1 MSDEY
6 SREVKDGVRL
16 LKVGIIYGANASGKS
31 NILNAIEFFRMLV
44 LRMPKDRNEKTRVVP
59 FYVGWHVK
67 KWNDKDVDEF
77 LYQPVEVHPQFWI
90 DAKYIYSETLIV
102 YDSIRPTKLYSRSYD
117 AETDSHDHWL
127 WGQSETDEEK
137 PRCTSGNT
145 INNCSVSGCIW

>member
-59 FYVGWHVK
+59 FMLDDTSR
-67 KWNDKDVDEF
+67 N
-77 LYQPVEVHPQFWI
+77 
-90 DAKYIYSETLIV
+90 ETPNI
-102 YDSIRPTKLYSRSYD
+102 SI
-117 AETDSHDHWL
+117 
-127 WGQSETDEEK
+127 
-137 PRCTSGNT
+137 PRR
-145 INNCSVSGCIW
+145 